1 MGEYSRVKP
10 EHQVQVIDDAREF
23 KIPLTHQ
30 CGVLGMARLIGY
42 YGPMKIGKS
51 KAVEV
56 IFVSAAMGAVGQIVT
71 QIARILGLK
80 VIGIAGSDEK
90 DRYSLNELK
99 FDAVINYK
107 KKNIREALRAATP
120 KGTDIYYDNVG
131 GEPFEIASNN
141 INDHGRRVTVCGLV
155 SYISTFAPP

>member
-1 MGEYSRVKP
+1 ME
-10 EHQVQVIDDAREF
+10 
-23 KIPLTHQ
+23 
-30 CGVLGMARLIGY
+30 
-42 YGPMKIGKS
+42 IGKP

-80 VIGIAGSDEK
+80 VIGTAGSDEK

-107 KKNIREALRAATP
+107 KKNIREALRAAAP
-120 KGTDIYYDNVG
+120 EGTDIYYGNVG
-131 GEPFEIASNN
+131 GEPSK
-141 INDHGRRVTVCGLV
+141 
-155 SYISTFAPP
+155 